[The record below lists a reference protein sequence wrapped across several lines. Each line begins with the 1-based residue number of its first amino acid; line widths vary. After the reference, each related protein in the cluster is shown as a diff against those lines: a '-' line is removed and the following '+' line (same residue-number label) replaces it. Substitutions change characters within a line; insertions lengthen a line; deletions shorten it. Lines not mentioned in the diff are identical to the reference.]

1 MTCLRRC
8 FFYDTLLANRRFES
22 TVRAT
27 ASYNHYLLKKHS
39 TVRAIFLVCFI
50 VGYQSTASGVSQV
63 PWTQEKTL
71 HKNMP
76 NFLLE
81 KQCKSK
87 TNGKSEEKSLVINEK
102 SQNTFQKTIHKS
114 EPHNSHFLLWV
125 IFGFILTRVLLKI
138 NNKGE

>member
-22 TVRAT
+22 TV
-27 ASYNHYLLKKHS
+27 
-39 TVRAIFLVCFI
+39 
-50 VGYQSTASGVSQV
+50 SG
-63 PWTQEKTL
+63 KI
-71 HKNMP
+71 
-76 NFLLE
+76 
-81 KQCKSK
+81 
-87 TNGKSEEKSLVINEK
+87 EEKSLVINEK